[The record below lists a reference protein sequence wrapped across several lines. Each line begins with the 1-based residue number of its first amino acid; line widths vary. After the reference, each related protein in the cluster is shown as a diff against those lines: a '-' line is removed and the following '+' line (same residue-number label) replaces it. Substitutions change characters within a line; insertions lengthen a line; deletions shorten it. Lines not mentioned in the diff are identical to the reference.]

1 MIGIICL
8 FLLIL
13 FIVSFSYKKKTQSI
27 VTQLS
32 KTKAELEN
40 KNKVLEFQKHELVL
54 SLKYAHEI
62 QKVLLPGEEFIK
74 RYLPLSFF
82 FYKPKDIVGGDF
94 FWFHKINEHNYI
106 IGCADCTGHG
116 IPGAFMTML
125 GNSFLN
131 QIVVENKIYDLSQ
144 ILFEMDRLVKTTLKQ
159 NRINQTIQDG
169 MDMAVIKIDKQN
181 KQLHFAGAK
190 HKSVLFKKDQIHE
203 LKGNRFGIGGVGEK
217 TFTQTKI
224 EYEEDDTLYLYT
236 DGYVDQFGG
245 ENDKKFT
252 TKQFYELLQAIHY
265 EPILEQYKKIEFA
278 INKWKHGFEQ
288 TDDITVIGI
297 KF

>member
-1 MIGIICL
+1 MVLLSIFFVIIL
-8 FLLIL
+8 SIVFFLH
-13 FIVSFSYKKKTQSI
+13 KKKTQS
-27 VTQLS
+27 VVSQLS
-32 KTKAELEN
+32 TIQLELEN
-40 KNKVLEFQKHELVL
+40 KNQTLESQKQELVS
-54 SLKYAHEI
+54 SLNYAHEI
-62 QKVLLPGEEFIK
+62 QKALLPGEEFIK

-94 FWFHKINEHNYI
+94 FWFHKINEHTYI
-106 IGCADCTGHG
+106 IVCADCTGHG

-131 QIVVENKIYDLSQ
+131 QIIVENKTYDLSQ

-159 NRINQTIQDG
+159 NRINQSIQDG
-169 MDMAVIKIDKQN
+169 MDMAIIKINKQN
-181 KQLHFAGAK
+181 KQLQFAGAK
-190 HKSVLFKKDQIHE
+190 HKSVLFKKDQICE
-203 LKGNRFGIGGVGEK
+203 LKGNRFGIGGNAEK
-217 TFTQTKI
+217 KFDQITV

-245 ENDKKFT
+245 PDNKKFS
-252 TKQFYELLQAIHY
+252 TKQFHELLQIIHY
-265 EPILEQYKKIEFA
+265 KPIIEQYEKIKST
-278 INKWKHGFEQ
+278 INNWKHGFEQ